1 VFEEPILNSESFSP
15 GVFLP
20 GEKVPKADEGA
31 ELARPAVSRAAPH
44 PHSASLRV
52 SLSPQKA
59 RGEGL
64 SIRPSA
70 ITIHRVT
77 HLVHYV
83 LVYGVP
89 LIFINV
95 LLEQLGAPVPAVPAL
110 IVAGALSRDGK
121 MSSTNILLA
130 AIAASLIADYMWF
143 LLGRR
148 YGYRILRTLCRI
160 SLSPDSCVR
169 DTEARFERWGLK
181 SLLIAKFIPGF
192 STVAPPL
199 AGASGRG
206 TLAFAAYDGIGALI
220 WAGAAVAAGRAFHRA
235 IDRVLAALENLGGW
249 ALVVIGCLLAVLIAV
264 KWAQRIH
271 FLKQLRLARIEPHE
285 LKAMFDRGEVPIVL
299 DVRTPGARKHN
310 PRAIPN
316 AILAHMDDVATQLG
330 DLAPHT
336 EVVLYCT

>member
-1 VFEEPILNSESFSP
+1 MSTLIHYLVRYGVSL
-15 GVFLP
+15 VFLN
-20 GEKVPKADEGA
+20 VFA
-31 ELARPAVSRAAPH
+31 E
-44 PHSASLRV
+44 
-52 SLSPQKA
+52 QI
-59 RGEGL
+59 GM
-64 SIRPSA
+64 
-70 ITIHRVT
+70 
-77 HLVHYV
+77 
-83 LVYGVP
+83 
-89 LIFINV
+89 
-95 LLEQLGAPVPAVPAL
+95 PVPAVPTL
-110 IVAGALSRDGK
+110 IVAGALARNGR
-121 MSSTNILLA
+121 MSSTHVILIA
-130 AIAASLIADYMWF
+130 AVAASLIADWIWF

-169 DTEARFERWGLK
+169 DTETRFERWGLK

-206 TLAFAAYDGIGALI
+206 TLAFIIYDGIGALI

-235 IDRVLAALENLGGW
+235 IDRLLEALENLGGW

-285 LKAMFDRGEVPIVL
+285 LKAMLDRGEFPIVL

-310 PRAIPN
+310 PRAIP
-316 AILAHMDDVATQLG
+316 
-330 DLAPHT
+330 
-336 EVVLYCT
+336 